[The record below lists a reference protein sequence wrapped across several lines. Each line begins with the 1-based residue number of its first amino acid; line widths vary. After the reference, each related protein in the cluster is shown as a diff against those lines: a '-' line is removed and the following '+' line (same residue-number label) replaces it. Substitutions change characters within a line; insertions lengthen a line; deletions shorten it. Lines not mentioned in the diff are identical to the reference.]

1 MQARMSNPAMSVP
14 GAMNALAALSKA
26 ASHSVLPEAT
36 IGLVTLR
43 ASQLN
48 GCSVCVEMHTRD
60 LKRAGETDERIF
72 TVSAWRESPY
82 FDDAERAALALSEAA
97 TRLADRPD
105 PVPDDVFD
113 EAAKHFDEESLAAL
127 ILQIALINVWN
138 RLNVV
143 TRQIGGAWARS
154 AGERP
159 PS

>member
-14 GAMNALAALSKA
+14 GAMNALAALSRA
-26 ASHSVLPEAT
+26 ASHSALPEAT

-48 GCSVCVEMHTRD
+48 GCSVCVEMHTRG

-113 EAAKHFDEESLAAL
+113 EAAKHFDDDALAAL

-143 TRQIGGAWARS
+143 TRQIGGAWTGS
-154 AGERP
+154 VGESP
-159 PS
+159 AS

>member
-26 ASHSVLPEAT
+26 ASNSALPEAT

-48 GCSVCVEMHTRD
+48 GCSVCVEMHTRGM
-60 LKRAGETDERIF
+60 KNAGETDERIF

-82 FDDAERAALALSEAA
+82 FDEAERAALALSEAA

-113 EAAKHFDEESLAAL
+113 EAAKHFDDDALAAL

-143 TRQIGGAWARS
+143 TRQIGGAWTGS
-154 AGERP
+154 VGEAAV
-159 PS
+159 S

>member
-26 ASHSVLPEAT
+26 ASNSALPEAT

-48 GCSVCVEMHTRD
+48 GCSVCVEMHTRGM
-60 LKRAGETDERIF
+60 KNAGETDERIF

-82 FDDAERAALALSEAA
+82 FDEAERAALALSEAA

-113 EAAKHFDEESLAAL
+113 EAAKHFDDDALAAL

-143 TRQIGGAWARS
+143 TRQIGGAWTRS
-154 AGERP
+154 VGEGP
-159 PS
+159 AS

>member
-26 ASHSVLPEAT
+26 ASHSTLPEVT

-72 TVSAWRESPY
+72 TVAAWRESPY

-105 PVPDDVFD
+105 PVPDEVFD
-113 EAAKHFDEESLAAL
+113 EAAKHFDDDALAAL
-127 ILQIALINVWN
+127 ILQIALINAWN

-143 TRQIGGAWARS
+143 TRQIGGAWTGSVGAGS
-154 AGERP
+154 A
-159 PS
+159 S